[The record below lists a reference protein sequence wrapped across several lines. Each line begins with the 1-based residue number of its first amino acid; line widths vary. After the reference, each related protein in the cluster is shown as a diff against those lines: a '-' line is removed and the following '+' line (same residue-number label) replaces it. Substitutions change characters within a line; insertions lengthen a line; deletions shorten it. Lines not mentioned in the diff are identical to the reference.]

1 MLKTKTKKRIFS
13 VLLAQALVLSLAL
26 TGTAPAVYAAGTDK
40 TEDKETVEKEEVVYV
55 ITDSDGEVDEIIVN
69 DTLSNKDGLEVI
81 KDTSDLTDIENVKG
95 DEEFTEGDDQS
106 ISWKA
111 DGNEISYQGNSTK
124 ELPVDVK
131 LSFSL
136 DGRPVSASQLA
147 GKSGKVKIRFDYE
160 NKETRKVSVKGKEY
174 NVYVPFTMVSGTILD
189 ADRFTNVSVENG
201 KAVKEGDKIIVF
213 GYAVPGLK
221 ESLDPEDKLLG
232 DTDIEVPE
240 YVEITA
246 DVKDFELG
254 MTMTAVTNDLL
265 SQIKAEDAGNDDLEE
280 GIDELSDAT
289 DKLVDGTGTL
299 AESMG
304 TAYKG
309 TKTIAENM
317 NKVSSGSLTL
327 AQALGKYT
335 NGVDVLYSKVP
346 DLKDGVNVLET
357 GASRLAKGAASLK
370 TGTETYVNGVD
381 TLAGGL
387 LGDGTKKNPGYLA
400 GVEALAD
407 GASKLS
413 GLSRLGDVSDAVSLM
428 KSATGSDTTY
438 TMPDGSK
445 SPTLGYAAGAV
456 EGGLEQVIGGLKEM
470 KDSTTGESLKT
481 LAGSMDAAA
490 KTLTSASQAVSSA
503 SEDLNSARES
513 AGEKIG
519 KAAEE
524 IGSQAANIDKAKD
537 QLEGRQKE
545 INDAIDKK
553 NEEISSRNKEISEAK
568 EKINDAA
575 GDCNSGI
582 ENTVSGLREAKKQLE
597 SARKA
602 LEEAQTEEVSFKD
615 QIGKL
620 NKEIDDLQA
629 RIDSLKDKK
638 VSGADI
644 ESVSEIGTSDVSLD
658 LTGIS
663 SDTLSGYGKDLEGI
677 SIEPLNVEKQIGTIS
692 AIAAGV
698 SEASGKMTTDPLD
711 TLIGSLQ
718 KVKEGASGVKAGIS
732 SLHTNLNSLETATAQ
747 FPAAAKG
754 ITALNEGFTVLTQNN
769 GTIRAGAAALLQN
782 GPILASGAKEVAD
795 GSAQMAGGTET
806 LAKGTST
813 LSKGVS
819 KLASNNSLL
828 NKGAGDLAKGTSLLS
843 EGTGKLS
850 DGMDKLLEGAETL
863 KDGMEEYRS
872 EGISEIIDLYREDI
886 LGLKDRF
893 EAVKEAGND
902 YQIYT
907 RISDGE
913 KGNVKFIYKS
923 DEIKAEDSDKE

>member
-1 MLKTKTKKRIFS
+1 MLRTKIKKRIFS
-13 VLLAQALVLSLAL
+13 VLLAQTMVLSMAL
-26 TGTAPAVYAAGTDK
+26 TGTATSVYAAGTDK
-40 TEDKETVEKEEVVYV
+40 TEDTESVEKEEVVYV

-69 DTLSNKDGLEVI
+69 DTLSNKEGLDVI
-81 KDTSDLTDIENVKG
+81 DDTSDLTDIENVKG
-95 DEEFTEGDDQS
+95 DEEYTEGDDQS

-111 DGNEISYQGNSTK
+111 EGNEISYQGNSTK
-124 ELPVDVK
+124 ELPVNVK

-136 DGRPVSASQLA
+136 DGRPVSASELA

-160 NKETRKVSVKGKEY
+160 NKETRKVSVKGKDY
-174 NVYVPFTMVSGTILD
+174 DVYVPFTMISGTILD
-189 ADRFTNVSVENG
+189 ADKFSNVSVENG

-299 AESMG
+299 ADGMG

-317 NKVSSGSLTL
+317 NKVSAGSQTL

-335 NGVDVLYSKVP
+335 NGVDLLYSKVP

-357 GASRLAKGAASLK
+357 GASKLAKGAASLK

-381 TLAGGL
+381 TLAAGL

-400 GVEALAD
+400 GVEALSD

-413 GLSRLGDVSDAVSLM
+413 GLSRLGDVSGAVSLM
-428 KSATGSDTTY
+428 KAATGSDKTY

-445 SPTLGYAAGAV
+445 SPTLGYGAGAV

-470 KDSTTGESLKT
+470 KNSTTGESLKT
-481 LAGSMDAAA
+481 LAGSLDAAA
-490 KTLTSASQAVSSA
+490 KTLTSASGTVSSA
-503 SEDLNSARES
+503 SDKLASAQES
-513 AGEKIG
+513 AGEKIN

-524 IGSQAANIDKAKD
+524 IDSQASNIDKAKD
-537 QLEGRQKE
+537 QLKDKQKE
-545 INDAIDKK
+545 INDTIDKK
-553 NEEISSRNKEISEAK
+553 NEEIASRNKDISEAE
-568 EKINDAA
+568 EKINNAA

-582 ENTVSGLREAKKQLE
+582 EETVSGLREAKKQLE
-597 SARKA
+597 SAKKA
-602 LEEAQTEEVSFKD
+602 LEDAQTEEISFKD
-615 QIGKL
+615 QISKL
-620 NKEIDDLQA
+620 NKEIDDTQA
-629 RIDSLKDKK
+629 KIDSLKDKK
-638 VSGADI
+638 VSGVDTDA
-644 ESVSEIGTSDVSLD
+644 VSDIGTSDVSLD
-658 LTGIS
+658 LTEIG
-663 SDTLSGYGKDLEGI
+663 SDTLTGYGKDLAGI
-677 SIEPLNVEKQIGTIS
+677 SIDPLNLETQIKTIG
-692 AIAAGV
+692 AIASGV
-698 SEASGKMTTDPLD
+698 NEASEKMTTDPLD
-711 TLIGSLQ
+711 SLIGSLQ
-718 KVKEGASGVKAGIS
+718 KVKEGAAGVKAGIS
-732 SLHTNLNSLETATAQ
+732 SLHTNLDSLETATAS
-747 FPAAAKG
+747 FPAAAEG
-754 ITALNEGFTVLTQNN
+754 ITALNEGFAVLTQNN
-769 GTIRAGAAALLQN
+769 GTIRAGAVALQQN
-782 GPILASGAKEVAD
+782 GPILASGVKEVAD
-795 GSAQMAGGTET
+795 GSAQLAGGTET

-828 NKGAGDLAKGTSLLS
+828 NKGAGDLAKGASLLS
-843 EGTGKLS
+843 DGTGKLS
-850 DGMDKLLEGAETL
+850 DGMDKLLEGAEAL
-863 KDGMEEYRS
+863 KEGMEEYRS

-902 YQIYT
+902 YQIYS
-907 RISDGE
+907 RISDGK

-923 DEIKAEDSDKE
+923 DEIKAEDSDEE